1 MSDKTVSRAIE
12 LRRTKRV
19 AFVAAL
25 VVVLVG
31 LDHLTK
37 WLAVVYLKEHPP
49 IIYLGDLFRLQ
60 YATNTGA
67 FLSLGAGLPEHIRP
81 WLLTG
86 LNGVILSVVAMFLIA
101 KRQIPFLVTLALA
114 LILSGGVGN
123 MIDRIFRDGVVVD
136 FMNIGMPWGPLKIRS
151 GIFNIADIAIMAG
164 LFLMIGIEL
173 FAPSDKK
180 KEAATPSDEKAAE
193 K

>member
-1 MSDKTVSRAIE
+1 MVSPA
-12 LRRTKRV
+12 RTFSRTRRV
-19 AFVAAL
+19 AMVAAL
-25 VVVLVG
+25 VLVLVG

-37 WLAVVYLKEHPP
+37 WMAIVYLKDHPP

-86 LNGVILSVVAMFLIA
+86 LNGIILTVVALFLIVRRTLPNA
-101 KRQIPFLVTLALA
+101 VTLALA

-136 FMNIGMPWGPLKIRS
+136 FMNIGMPWGPLQIRS

-180 KEAATPSDEKAAE
+180 TTPAAAPAPKEGGASE
-193 K
+193 

>member
-180 KEAATPSDEKAAE
+180 KDAAPPSDEEAAE

>member
-1 MSDKTVSRAIE
+1 MSDNNLPRSIE

-37 WLAVVYLKEHPP
+37 WLAVVYLKDHPP

-86 LNGVILSVVAMFLIA
+86 LNGVILSVVALFLIA
-101 KRQIPFLVTLALA
+101 RRQIPFLVTLALA

-123 MIDRIFRDGVVVD
+123 MIDRVFRDGVVVD
-136 FMNIGMPWGPLKIRS
+136 FLNIGMPWGPLKIRS

-173 FAPSDKK
+173 FTPSEKKKDPAPSV
-180 KEAATPSDEKAAE
+180 DEEAAE